1 MSEKTRDWEQW
12 LRDNPTDDDQTT
24 INKPHVWWLKNKE
37 TIRLRII
44 KNFELNDDY
53 QL

>member
-1 MSEKTRDWEQW
+1 MSEKIEDYK
-12 LRDNPTDDDQTT
+12 NK
-24 INKPHVWWLKNKE
+24 NKPHVWWLKNKE
-37 TIRLRII
+37 TIRRRII